1 MWYVNDTP
9 PLVKDKYINYIH
21 KHLIFFDKNVKFT
34 VGTFPNCNVNFLD
47 IKVDENN
54 TDIYCKDT
62 HTEQYTS
69 FHSQTPWHFKTA
81 WMKALFH
88 RANKICSSKQA
99 FQQQINHTKTLMSW
113 NAYPKYVCNSVTNR
127 LKSNANRNDNINNN
141 KDDRFL
147 GKKGE

>member
-34 VGTFPNCNVNFLD
+34 VGTFPNCNVHFLD

-88 RANKICSSKQA
+88 RANKICSSTQA
-99 FQQQINHTKTLMSW
+99 FQQQINHTKTLMS
-113 NAYPKYVCNSVTNR
+113 
-127 LKSNANRNDNINNN
+127 
-141 KDDRFL
+141 
-147 GKKGE
+147 